1 MRAGGRDGALTA
13 GLACSLLTTWSLL
26 KTQVKYL
33 NNQNHLPLRYKYYG
47 PVSLAHHFFFLVAG
61 VHYQQLDRYSDYFKA
76 VDTELHRDHI
86 ISLTIFNPFQ
96 PNISMHILHSSL
108 NILVLTWRICQTIKS
123 FFTSQLFP
131 SFLQLYKVYL
141 EVIL

>member
-1 MRAGGRDGALTA
+1 M
-13 GLACSLLTTWSLL
+13 GLF
-26 KTQVKYL
+26 
-33 NNQNHLPLRYKYYG
+33 HLHII
-47 PVSLAHHFFFLVAG
+47 SFFLVAG

-108 NILVLTWRICQTIKS
+108 NILVLTWRICQTINIHY
-123 FFTSQLFP
+123 T
-131 SFLQLYKVYL
+131 
-141 EVIL
+141 